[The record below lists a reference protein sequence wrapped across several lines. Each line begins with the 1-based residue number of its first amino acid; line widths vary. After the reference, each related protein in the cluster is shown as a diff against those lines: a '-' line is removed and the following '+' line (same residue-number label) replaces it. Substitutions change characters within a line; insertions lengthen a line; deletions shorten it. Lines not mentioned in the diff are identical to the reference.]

1 MTPIKWVAPN
11 EFYDH
16 NRKPEGGGGDVPVLT
31 LDQIEAW
38 LRTHFIPEPISPLH
52 CLNGL
57 EKERNRTINDLL
69 AQVQAWKEKP

>member
-31 LDQIEAW
+31 LDQIKAW
-38 LRTHFIPEPISPLH
+38 IFVQVPKLGNKAEYLLGYSD
-52 CLNGL
+52 C
-57 EKERNRTINDLL
+57 INDLL